1 MKQKIRAYVISHN
14 CNIKLIVFGS
24 RQISQ
29 LLDESKRAPV
39 SLQQIESQTPQRKSS
54 VIHAPIPAPP
64 ADDMEPQNISFIG
77 NADKI
82 SEGESVLSQCVMR
95 ENNVALY
102 YWEDSLVNHK

>member
-1 MKQKIRAYVISHN
+1 MKEYTF
-14 CNIKLIVFGS
+14 KLFY

-39 SLQQIESQTPQRKSS
+39 SLQQIETQTSQRKSS

-77 NADKI
+77 NTDKL
-82 SEGESVLSQCVMR
+82 SEGKKHLKEKY
-95 ENNVALY
+95 NVNSDSY
-102 YWEDSLVNHK
+102 YYFFSTGICFIYICTEK

>member
-1 MKQKIRAYVISHN
+1 MLLRKQILSLWMFLFI
-14 CNIKLIVFGS
+14 F

-29 LLDESKRAPV
+29 LLDESKRSPV
-39 SLQQIESQTPQRKSS
+39 SLQQIETQTSQRKSS

-82 SEGESVLSQCVMR
+82 SEG
-95 ENNVALY
+95 
-102 YWEDSLVNHK
+102 K

>member
-1 MKQKIRAYVISHN
+1 MIKICYVQLWIINSQFV
-14 CNIKLIVFGS
+14 C

-39 SLQQIESQTPQRKSS
+39 SLQQIETQTPQRKSS

-82 SEGESVLSQCVMR
+82 SEGKNHQSYYFCKLFHKFIAKERYVIVVMC
-95 ENNVALY
+95 
-102 YWEDSLVNHK
+102 